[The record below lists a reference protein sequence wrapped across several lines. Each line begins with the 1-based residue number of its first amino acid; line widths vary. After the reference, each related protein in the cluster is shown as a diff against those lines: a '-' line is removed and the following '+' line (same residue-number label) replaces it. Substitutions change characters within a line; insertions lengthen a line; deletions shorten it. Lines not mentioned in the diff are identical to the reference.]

1 MIRRAAAGCA
11 LALACALT
19 SNVVAEDFPYPDSMR
34 EGVEFWKNVWAR
46 WTMSQVVLHDMD
58 HPSIVYEIFELPG
71 PVGETYTEAQR
82 DYVKARREAISSRL
96 SDIEAKVAA
105 GEPLADDEKAVV
117 LKITDVSG
125 SEGIEGASFRVRSQR
140 GLRERFRRGLEI
152 AGRYHDAFAAI
163 FRDAGLPEDLAYIP
177 HVESSFQADALSSA
191 GAVGVWQFTRGAAR
205 KFMLMTPALDE
216 RRDPVAAAA
225 GAARYLGSAYAEF
238 QSWPL
243 AITSYN
249 HGVAGMRAAKERF
262 GTDFERVLA
271 EYDGRTF
278 GFASKNFYKEFLAA
292 REIAKDP
299 AAYFPEGFSPLP
311 PAALDRVVLESPAA
325 ASAVAHRYG
334 VPVARLAELNP
345 GWTRRALSDHA
356 SLPAG
361 TRVWLPEGTLTPR
374 KAPAPTPPAAAAIAG
389 SVAPAAGGSAV
400 HVVRKGETLF
410 RIATSY
416 GISLTRLL
424 EANGLNRSTP
434 IHPGQEIRIPALR

>member
-1 MIRRAAAGCA
+1 MAAPARAAD
-11 LALACALT
+11 
-19 SNVVAEDFPYPDSMR
+19 DFPCPDSMR

-46 WTMSQVVLHDMD
+46 WTMGQVVLHDMD

-82 DYVKARREAISSRL
+82 DYIKARREAISDRL
-96 SDIEAKVAA
+96 AAIEAKVVA
-105 GEPLADDEKAVV
+105 GELLDDDEKAVV
-117 LKITDVSG
+117 LKITDVAG
-125 SEGIEGASFRVRSQR
+125 SEGIEGASLRVRSQR

-152 AGRYHDAFAAI
+152 AGRYHDTFAAI
-163 FRDAGLPEDLAYIP
+163 FRDAGLPEDLAYLP
-177 HVESSFQADALSSA
+177 HVESSYQVDALSSA
-191 GAVGVWQFTRGAAR
+191 GAVGVWQFTKGAAR

-216 RRDPVAAAA
+216 RRDPVAAAR
-225 GAARYLGSAYAEF
+225 GAARYLGTAYGEF

-249 HGVAGMRAAKERF
+249 HGVEGMRAAKERF

-292 REIAKDP
+292 REIAKNP
-299 AAYFPEGFSPLP
+299 AAFFPEGLTPEA
-311 PAALDRVVLESPAA
+311 PAALDTVVLDAPTA
-325 ASAVAHRYG
+325 ASSVAHRYG
-334 VPVARLAELNP
+334 VPIARLAEMNP
-345 GWTRRALSDHA
+345 AWTKRALSDHA
-356 SLPAG
+356 ALPAG
-361 TRVWLPEGTLTPR
+361 TRVWLPEGTVKP
-374 KAPAPTPPAAAAIAG
+374 KAVAVAAVAPAPTPTPTPQGDA
-389 SVAPAAGGSAV
+389 SV

-410 RIATSY
+410 RIATAY

-424 EANGLNRSTP
+424 EANGLNKSAT